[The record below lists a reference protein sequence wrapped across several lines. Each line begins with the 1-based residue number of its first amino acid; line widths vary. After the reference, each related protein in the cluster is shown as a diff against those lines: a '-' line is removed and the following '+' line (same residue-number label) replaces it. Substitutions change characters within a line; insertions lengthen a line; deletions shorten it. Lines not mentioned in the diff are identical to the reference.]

1 MGSIAAGIPVH
12 QRWPSGRV
20 STSRVNLGVSEK
32 RQPPDSDLVGDA
44 RRRGVLDAARDT
56 GFAAAVDRRAGGH
69 VLCPTLGYDRHF
81 PITESLGIEMITV
94 PMRDD
99 GPEVD

>member
-1 MGSIAAGIPVH
+1 
-12 QRWPSGRV
+12 
-20 STSRVNLGVSEK
+20 
-32 RQPPDSDLVGDA
+32 
-44 RRRGVLDAARDT
+44 
-56 GFAAAVDRRAGGH
+56 VDRRAGGH